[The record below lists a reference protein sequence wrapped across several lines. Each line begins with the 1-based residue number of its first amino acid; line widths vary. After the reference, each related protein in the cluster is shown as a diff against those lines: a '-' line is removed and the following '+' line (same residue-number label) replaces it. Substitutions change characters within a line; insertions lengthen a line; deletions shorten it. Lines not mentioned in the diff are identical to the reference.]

1 MTQEHFGDRLLE
13 AIESKRSHVVVGLD
27 PEYGSLPPE
36 IVASHPPEDYDD
48 EAEMKAACYR
58 AFLSTLLPALAAE
71 VCAVKI
77 QIAYFEALGAPGYI
91 SYEQTVAFAQSL
103 GLLVIADVKRGDIG
117 STAEA
122 YAKAHLDVAG
132 ADAVTVNPY
141 FGTDGLEPFFKR
153 CREQGKGAYVLVKT
167 SNPTLVGDPGP
178 APAVRRPVYDH
189 VADLVAEWGRS
200 AVGDRGYSS
209 IGAVVGGTHPEE
221 GAALRKR
228 LAGVPFLIPG
238 YGAQGATAADIA
250 AHVRRRGHGRR
261 GQLGPGDPLRLQEGP
276 EQVLGGRRPRRGGG
290 HEGRPV
296 AGRGPCL
303 GPTPPTR
310 AWTPPGCRAVVLP
323 ALLFVIA
330 VAIVC
335 ALVLS
340 GAVQGDKKYE
350 SPKAPP
356 TTSQTVL
363 IDP

>member
-13 AIESKRSHVVVGLD
+13 AMESKRSHVVVGLD

-58 AFLSTLLPALAAE
+58 AFLSTLLPALASE

-77 QIAYFEALGAPGYI
+77 QIAYFEALGTPGYL
-91 SYEQTVAFAQSL
+91 SYEQTVGFAQSL

-167 SNPTLVGDPGP
+167 SNPTSSEIQDQLLQSG
-178 APAVRRPVYDH
+178 RPVYDH

-209 IGAVVGGTHPEE
+209 IGAVVGGTHPEQ
-221 GAALRKR
+221 GASLRKR

-250 AHVRRRGHGRR
+250 AMF
-261 GQLGPGDPLRLQEGP
+261 DAEGTGAVVNSARAILYAYKKAP
-276 EQVLGGRRPRRGGG
+276 SKYWVDAARDEAASMKAALW
-290 HEGRPV
+290 EA
-296 AGRGPCL
+296 AGR
-303 GPTPPTR
+303 
-310 AWTPPGCRAVVLP
+310 A
-323 ALLFVIA
+323 
-330 VAIVC
+330 
-335 ALVLS
+335 
-340 GAVQGDKKYE
+340 
-350 SPKAPP
+350 
-356 TTSQTVL
+356 
-363 IDP
+363 